1 MVSNMK
7 DVAIELIKNSWPM
20 VFISVVIFS
29 SLRIIYIIK
38 NKERFVLY
46 EEIIKLAFLVYV
58 LFLFQVVTFQD
69 VSFGSH
75 NYIPF
80 KEIFRYDIGSYLFY
94 KNIIGNVLLFLPIGF
109 FATMY
114 TKIDKSWKIIILSS
128 IWSLFIEATQS
139 MIGRIFDIDDI
150 ILNIIGATLGYYLY
164 KIVSKLNSLLKE
176 KSKVKEIVLNIL
188 SLILIGGL
196 IWFLVH

>member
-1 MVSNMK
+1 M
-7 DVAIELIKNSWPM
+7 
-20 VFISVVIFS
+20 
-29 SLRIIYIIK
+29 
-38 NKERFVLY
+38 
-46 EEIIKLAFLVYV
+46 
-58 LFLFQVVTFQD
+58 
-69 VSFGSH
+69 
-75 NYIPF
+75 
-80 KEIFRYDIGSYLFY
+80 SYLFY

>member
-80 KEIFRYDIGSYLFY
+80 KEIFRYEL
-94 KNIIGNVLLFLPIGF
+94 
-109 FATMY
+109 
-114 TKIDKSWKIIILSS
+114 
-128 IWSLFIEATQS
+128 
-139 MIGRIFDIDDI
+139 
-150 ILNIIGATLGYYLY
+150 
-164 KIVSKLNSLLKE
+164 
-176 KSKVKEIVLNIL
+176 
-188 SLILIGGL
+188 LIL
-196 IWFLVH
+196 